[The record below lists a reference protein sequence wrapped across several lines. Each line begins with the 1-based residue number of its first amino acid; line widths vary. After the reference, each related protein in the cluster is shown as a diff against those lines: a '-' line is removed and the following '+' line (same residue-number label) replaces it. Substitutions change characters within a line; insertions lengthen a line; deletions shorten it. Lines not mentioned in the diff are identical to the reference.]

1 MERQGFTFSLFFGP
15 FWCVRH
21 MRLFTKAQS
30 KDRVRGDGGRDGFPP
45 PAAVRL
51 NGKSDEKRQGSL
63 QVWVLRA
70 TGVQGLGLEREWELG
85 AGMVWLMLGRC
96 SGFQD

>member
-51 NGKSDEKRQGSL
+51 NGESDEKRQGSL

-70 TGVQGLGLEREWELG
+70 TEFGIFCR
-85 AGMVWLMLGRC
+85 
-96 SGFQD
+96 

>member
-1 MERQGFTFSLFFGP
+1 VERQGLP

-51 NGKSDEKRQGSL
+51 NGESDEKRQGSL

-70 TGVQGLGLEREWELG
+70 TGVQGLGLG
-85 AGMVWLMLGRC
+85 
-96 SGFQD
+96 SGSLQVECIRVYPGFWVQIWGGC